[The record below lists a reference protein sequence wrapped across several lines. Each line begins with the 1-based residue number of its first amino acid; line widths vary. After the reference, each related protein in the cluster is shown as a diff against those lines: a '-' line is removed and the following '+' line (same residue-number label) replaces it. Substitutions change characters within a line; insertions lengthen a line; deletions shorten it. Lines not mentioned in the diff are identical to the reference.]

1 MNVKKYKHL
10 TRKYLILTFAFKI
23 MLYHQQLLSKS
34 AKTLA
39 KLMGSSSGE
48 SSWEQNL
55 QSGQQEKFY
64 KKGDNFVNKSQN
76 FEATAKIDGQEKN
89 SEVILIVDDTPDNLL
104 VLFSYL
110 EEKGFKVLLAE
121 DGESALQI
129 AQSKAPDLI
138 LLDVLM
144 PEIDGFET
152 CRRLKAKPST
162 KEIPVIFLTALSE
175 TVNKV
180 QGFKLGGVDYITKPS
195 EQEEVLVR
203 IQTHLNLQRMRSTL
217 AKQNQELKQRLD
229 FEALQRRIT
238 DKLRDSLNESQ
249 ILQTATEEL
258 AEVLELGSCQIE
270 LYDAEQVKAT
280 IAYEKTI
287 TLPQS
292 QGTTRNIQDF
302 PKLYSQ
308 LLDKNP
314 VQLVEKTPQFSPQD
328 IQVTRLA
335 CPIFDDSGIIGNVW
349 GLKPPTELFT
359 SLEIELIQQV
369 ASQCAIAIRQARL
382 YEASNQQV
390 AELARVNQLKDDF
403 LKTITHE
410 LKAPLSSIHL
420 AAETMDA
427 LLATEKNPHKSP
439 TFKRV
444 IKIFHD
450 SYKRQKQLIDD
461 LLTLCYVD
469 AKSNN
474 VKLQSI
480 NLHLWI
486 PDLVQLYL
494 ARLADQEQ
502 QLILNL
508 AEEELHISTDPIMLE
523 RIVKELLHNAYKYT
537 PSGERITIQTEAD
550 KSNVSLCV
558 INTGVEIPVEQQE
571 LIFNQFY
578 RIPNSDPWKYG
589 GTGLGL
595 ALVKKL
601 AEMLQATIDVESTNE
616 RVMFCIRFPIMGA

>member
-1 MNVKKYKHL
+1 
-10 TRKYLILTFAFKI
+10 
-23 MLYHQQLLSKS
+23 
-34 AKTLA
+34 
-39 KLMGSSSGE
+39 MGSSSRE
-48 SSWEQNL
+48 YSEEPEP
-55 QSGQQEKFY
+55 QQEKFY
-64 KKGDNFVNKSQN
+64 QKGDNFVAKSQDG
-76 FEATAKIDGQEKN
+76 EITAKVERQNTD
-89 SEVILIVDDTPDNLL
+89 SAVILIVDDTPDNLL
-104 VLFSYL
+104 VLFSFL

-129 AQSKAPDLI
+129 AQAKAPDLI

-152 CRRLKAKPST
+152 CRRLKAKSST

-249 ILQTATEEL
+249 ILQTATQEL
-258 AEVLELGSCQIE
+258 AEVLELSSCQIE
-270 LYDAEQVKAT
+270 LYDLQQVTAT
-280 IAYEKTI
+280 IAYEHSI

-292 QGTTRNIQDF
+292 QGISRNIEDF
-302 PKLYSQ
+302 SELYQQ
-308 LLDKNP
+308 LLEKTP
-314 VQLVEKTPQFSPQD
+314 VQLVEKIPQFSPQD

-335 CPIFDDSGIIGNVW
+335 CPIFDDRGIIGNIW
-349 GLKPPTELFT
+349 GLKPPTQEFT
-359 SLEIELIQQV
+359 NLEIELMQQV
-369 ASQCAIAIRQARL
+369 ASQCGIAIRQARL
-382 YEASNQQV
+382 YEATQQQV
-390 AELARVNQLKDDF
+390 AELARLNQLKDDF

-420 AAETMDA
+420 AAETMDN

-450 SYKRQKQLIDD
+450 SYNRQKQLIDD

-469 AKSNN
+469 AKSNS

-480 NLHLWI
+480 NLHLWV
-486 PDLVQLYL
+486 PELVQLYL
-494 ARLADQEQ
+494 ARAKDQQQ
-502 QLILNL
+502 QLILDL
-508 AEEELHISTDPIMLE
+508 AEEELQISTDPIMLE
-523 RIVKELLHNAYKYT
+523 RIIKELLHNAYKYT
-537 PSGERITIQTEAD
+537 PSGEKITIQTETD
-550 KSNVSLCV
+550 KSYISLCV

-601 AEMLQATIDVESTNE
+601 A
-616 RVMFCIRFPIMGA
+616 

>member
-1 MNVKKYKHL
+1 M
-10 TRKYLILTFAFKI
+10 R
-23 MLYHQQLLSKS
+23 YHQQLLSKS
-34 AKTLA
+34 TKTLA
-39 KLMGSSSGE
+39 KLIGSSLGE
-48 SSWEQNL
+48 SSEERNFDDE
-55 QSGQQEKFY
+55 QEKFY
-64 KKGDNFVNKSQN
+64 QKGDNFVAKFQDNR
-76 FEATAKIDGQEKN
+76 ATAKVNPQEKN

-104 VLFSYL
+104 VLFSFL

-152 CRRLKAKPST
+152 CRRLKEKPST

-238 DKLRDSLNESQ
+238 DKLRDSLNENQ
-249 ILQTATEEL
+249 ILQIATQDL

-270 LYDAEQVKAT
+270 LYDSQQLTAT
-280 IAYEKTI
+280 IAYEHSI

-292 QGTTRNIQDF
+292 QGTSRNIKDF
-302 PKLYSQ
+302 SELYQQ
-308 LLDKNP
+308 LLEKTP
-314 VQLVEKTPQFSPQD
+314 VQLVEKIPQFSPQD

-335 CPIFDDSGIIGNVW
+335 CPIFDDRGIIGNVW
-349 GLKPPTELFT
+349 GLKPPTEEFT
-359 SLEIELIQQV
+359 KLEIELIQQV

-390 AELARVNQLKDDF
+390 AELARLNQLKDDF

-420 AAETMDA
+420 AAQTMDT
-427 LLATEKNPHKSP
+427 LLANEANPYNSP

-494 ARLADQEQ
+494 TRTEDQQQ
-502 QLILNL
+502 QLVLNL
-508 AEEELHISTDPIMLE
+508 AEEELQISTDPVMLE
-523 RIVKELLHNAYKYT
+523 RIFKELLHNAYKYT
-537 PSGERITIQTEAD
+537 PSGEIITIQTETN
-550 KSNVSLCV
+550 KSNISLCV

-578 RIPNSDPWKYG
+578 RIPNNDPWKYG

-601 AEMLQATIDVESTNE
+601 AEMLQATVDVESKNE
-616 RVMFCIRFPIMGA
+616 RVIFCIRFPIKGA

>member
-1 MNVKKYKHL
+1 MN
-10 TRKYLILTFAFKI
+10 
-23 MLYHQQLLSKS
+23 YHQLLSKS
-34 AKTLA
+34 TKTLA
-39 KLMGSSSGE
+39 RLMGSSSGE
-48 SSWEQNL
+48 NCNEQNL
-55 QSGQQEKFY
+55 QGEQEKFY
-64 KKGDNFVNKSQN
+64 RKDDNFVAKSEDSQ
-76 FEATAKIDGQEKN
+76 ATAEIKSKEKD

-104 VLFSYL
+104 VLFSFL
-110 EEKGFKVLLAE
+110 EEKGYKVLLAE

-129 AQSKAPDLI
+129 AQCSAPDLI

-152 CRRLKAKPST
+152 CRRLKDKPST

-203 IQTHLNLQRMRSTL
+203 IETHLNLQRMRSTL
-217 AKQNQELKQRLD
+217 AKQNLELKQSLD
-229 FEALQRRIT
+229 FEALLRRIT

-249 ILQTATEEL
+249 ILQTATQEL
-258 AEVLELGSCQIE
+258 AELLELRSCQIE
-270 LYDAEQVKAT
+270 LYDSKQKTAT

-287 TLPQS
+287 TLPES
-292 QGTTRNIQDF
+292 EGTTRNIQDF
-302 PKLYSQ
+302 PQLYKQ
-308 LLDKNP
+308 LLEKIP
-314 VQLVEKTPQFSPQD
+314 VQLVEKDPQFSPQD

-349 GLKPPTELFT
+349 GLKSPTKVFT
-359 SLEIELIQQV
+359 NLEIELIQQV

-382 YEASNQQV
+382 YEASSQQV

-420 AAETMDA
+420 AAETMDN
-427 LLATEKNPHKSP
+427 LLATQKNPHKSP

-450 SYKRQKQLIDD
+450 SYNRQKQLIDD

-469 AKSNN
+469 AKSNH

-486 PDLVQLYL
+486 PDLIELYL
-494 ARLADQEQ
+494 ARVADQKQ
-502 QLILNL
+502 QLILDL

-523 RIVKELLHNAYKYT
+523 RIVKELLHNANKYT
-537 PSGERITIQTEAD
+537 PSGEIITIKTEVD
-550 KSNVSLCV
+550 NNNVSLCV

-578 RIPNSDPWKYG
+578 RIPNSDPWKYA

-601 AEMLQATIDVESTNE
+601 AEILQATVDVESRND
-616 RVMFCIRFPIMGA
+616 RVIFCIRFPLEKG

>member
-1 MNVKKYKHL
+1 MRN
-10 TRKYLILTFAFKI
+10 
-23 MLYHQQLLSKS
+23 HQQLLSKS
-34 AKTLA
+34 TKTLD
-39 KLMGSSSGE
+39 KLIGSSSGE
-48 SSWEQNL
+48 SSEEGNFHNE
-55 QSGQQEKFY
+55 QEKFY
-64 KKGDNFVNKSQN
+64 QKGDNFVAKFQDSR
-76 FEATAKIDGQEKN
+76 ATAEVNPQEKN

-104 VLFSYL
+104 VLFSFL

-144 PEIDGFET
+144 PEVDGFET
-152 CRRLKAKPST
+152 CRRLKEKPST

-217 AKQNQELKQRLD
+217 AKQNQELKQGLD

-249 ILQTATEEL
+249 ILQTATQEL

-270 LYDAEQVKAT
+270 LYDSQQVTAT
-280 IAYEKTI
+280 IVYEHSI

-292 QGTTRNIQDF
+292 QGTSRNIKDF
-302 PKLYSQ
+302 SELYQQ
-308 LLDKNP
+308 LLEKTP
-314 VQLVEKTPQFSPQD
+314 VQLVEKIPQFTPQQ

-335 CPIFDDSGIIGNVW
+335 CPIFDERGIIGNVW
-349 GLKPPTELFT
+349 GLRPPTEVFT
-359 SLEIELIQQV
+359 NLEIELMQQV

-382 YEASNQQV
+382 YEASNHQV
-390 AELARVNQLKDDF
+390 LELARLNQLKDDF

-427 LLATEKNPHKSP
+427 LLATEANPHKSP

-450 SYKRQKQLIDD
+450 SYNRQKQLIDD

-469 AKSNN
+469 ATSNK
-474 VKLQSI
+474 VQLQSI

-486 PDLVQLYL
+486 PELVQLYL
-494 ARLADQEQ
+494 TRTQDQQQ
-502 QLILNL
+502 QLVLDL
-508 AEEELHISTDPIMLE
+508 AEEELQIVADPVMLE
-523 RIVKELLHNAYKYT
+523 RIVRELLHNACKYT
-537 PSGERITIQTEAD
+537 PTGETITIHTERD
-550 KSNVSLCV
+550 TSKISLCV

-578 RIPNSDPWKYG
+578 RIPNSDPWKHG

-601 AEMLQATIDVESTNE
+601 AEMLKATVDVESKNK
-616 RVMFCIRFPIMGA
+616 RVAFCIRFPVME

>member
-1 MNVKKYKHL
+1 MS
-10 TRKYLILTFAFKI
+10 
-23 MLYHQQLLSKS
+23 YHQHLLSKS
-34 AKTLA
+34 TKTLF
-39 KLMGSSSGE
+39 KLMGSSSRKDSG
-48 SSWEQNL
+48 EQNQ
-55 QSGQQEKFY
+55 QSNGQKKFY
-64 KKGDNFVNKSQN
+64 HKGDNFVAKSQ
-76 FEATAKIDGQEKN
+76 ECVLTAELESKEKK
-89 SEVILIVDDTPDNLL
+89 SEVILIVDDTPENLL
-104 VLFSYL
+104 VLFSFL
-110 EEKGFKVLLAE
+110 EERGFKVLLAE

-152 CRRLKAKPST
+152 CRRLKEKPLT
-162 KEIPVIFLTALSE
+162 KDIPVIFLTALSE

-180 QGFKLGGVDYITKPS
+180 QGFRLGGVDYITKPS

-203 IQTHLNLQRMRSTL
+203 IETHLSLQRMRSTL
-217 AKQNQELKQRLD
+217 AKKNQELKQKLD
-229 FEALQRRIT
+229 FEALLRRIT
-238 DKLRDSLNESQ
+238 DKLRDSLNENQ
-249 ILQTATEEL
+249 ILQTVTKEL
-258 AEVLELGSCQIE
+258 AQLLELGSCQIE
-270 LYDAEQVKAT
+270 LYDLKQETAT

-292 QGTTRNIQDF
+292 EGTIRNIPDF
-302 PKLYSQ
+302 PEVYKQ
-308 LLDKNP
+308 LLEKHP

-335 CPIFDDSGIIGNVW
+335 CPIFDDSGIIGNIW
-349 GLKPPTELFT
+349 GLKPPAEVFT
-359 SLEIELIQQV
+359 NLEIELIQQV

-382 YEASNQQV
+382 YQASSQQV
-390 AELARVNQLKDDF
+390 AELARVNRLKDDF

-410 LKAPLSSIHL
+410 LKTPLSSIHL
-420 AAETMDA
+420 AAETMDN
-427 LLATEKNPHKSP
+427 LLATQKNPHKSP

-450 SYKRQKQLIDD
+450 SYNRQKQLIDD

-469 AKSNN
+469 AKSSN
-474 VKLQSI
+474 VKLQPI

-486 PDLVQLYL
+486 PDLVKLYL
-494 ARLADQEQ
+494 ARATEQQQ

-508 AEEELHISTDPIMLE
+508 AKEELHISTDPIMLE
-523 RIVKELLHNAYKYT
+523 RILKELLHNAYKYT
-537 PSGERITIQTEAD
+537 PSGEIITIQTEAD
-550 KSNVSLCV
+550 KSNVSVCV

-578 RIPNSDPWKYG
+578 RIPNNDPWKYA

-601 AEMLQATIDVESTNE
+601 AEILQATIDVESKNE
-616 RVMFCIRFPIMGA
+616 QVMFCIRFPIAGD

>member
-1 MNVKKYKHL
+1 MS
-10 TRKYLILTFAFKI
+10 
-23 MLYHQQLLSKS
+23 YHQQLLSES
-34 AKTLA
+34 TKTLV
-39 KLMGSSSGE
+39 KLMGSSSREESDRQNYQSGE
-48 SSWEQNL
+48 S
-55 QSGQQEKFY
+55 EKFY
-64 KKGDNFVNKSQN
+64 QKGDNFLKSQHSRA
-76 FEATAKIDGQEKN
+76 EAELKEKN

-104 VLFSYL
+104 VLFSFL

-152 CRRLKAKPST
+152 CRRLKEKSST

-203 IQTHLNLQRMRSTL
+203 IETHLSLQRMRSTL
-217 AKQNQELKQRLD
+217 AQQNQQLKQKLD
-229 FEALQRRIT
+229 FEALIRCIT

-249 ILQTATEEL
+249 ILQTATQEL
-258 AEVLELGSCQIE
+258 VKVLDLGSCQIE
-270 LYDAEQVKAT
+270 LYDLKQETAT
-280 IAYEKTI
+280 IAYEKTV

-292 QGTTRNIQDF
+292 EGATRNIQDF
-302 PKLYSQ
+302 PELYKQ
-308 LLDKNP
+308 LLEKHP
-314 VQLVEKTPQFSPQD
+314 VQLAEKTPQLTPQNV
-328 IQVTRLA
+328 QVTRLA
-335 CPIFDDSGIIGNVW
+335 CPIFDESGIIGNVW
-349 GLKPPTELFT
+349 GLKPPAEIFT
-359 SLEIELIQQV
+359 NLEIELIQQV

-382 YEASNQQV
+382 YEARQQQV
-390 AELARVNQLKDDF
+390 AELARLNQLKDDF

-420 AAETMDA
+420 ATQTMDT
-427 LLATEKNPHKSP
+427 LLTTQENPHKSP

-450 SYKRQKQLIDD
+450 SYDRQKQLIDD

-486 PDLVQLYL
+486 PDLVELYL
-494 ARLADQEQ
+494 ARVADQQQ
-502 QLILNL
+502 QLILDL
-508 AEEELHISTDPIMLE
+508 AEEELQVVADPIMLE

-537 PSGERITIQTEAD
+537 PSGEIITIQTEAD

-578 RIPNSDPWKYG
+578 RIPNSDPWKYA

-601 AEMLQATIDVESTNE
+601 AEMLKATVDVESRNE
-616 RVMFCIRFPIMGA
+616 QVMFCIRFPISGNGG

>member
-1 MNVKKYKHL
+1 MRN
-10 TRKYLILTFAFKI
+10 
-23 MLYHQQLLSKS
+23 HQQLLSKS
-34 AKTLA
+34 TKTLA
-39 KLMGSSSGE
+39 KLTGSSSGE
-48 SSWEQNL
+48 SSEEGNFHDE
-55 QSGQQEKFY
+55 QEKFY
-64 KKGDNFVNKSQN
+64 QKGDNFVAKFQDSR
-76 FEATAKIDGQEKN
+76 ATAEVNPQEKN

-104 VLFSYL
+104 VLFSFL

-144 PEIDGFET
+144 PEVDGFET
-152 CRRLKAKPST
+152 CRRLKEKPST

-217 AKQNQELKQRLD
+217 AKQNQELKQGLD

-249 ILQTATEEL
+249 ILQTATQEL

-270 LYDAEQVKAT
+270 LYDSQQVTAT
-280 IAYEKTI
+280 IVYEHSI

-292 QGTTRNIQDF
+292 QGTSRNIKDF
-302 PKLYSQ
+302 SELYQQ
-308 LLDKNP
+308 LLEKTP
-314 VQLVEKTPQFSPQD
+314 VQLVEKIPQFTPQQ

-335 CPIFDDSGIIGNVW
+335 CPIFDERGIIGNVW
-349 GLKPPTELFT
+349 GLRPPTEVFT
-359 SLEIELIQQV
+359 NLEIELMQQV

-382 YEASNQQV
+382 YEASNHQV
-390 AELARVNQLKDDF
+390 LELARLNQLKDDF

-427 LLATEKNPHKSP
+427 LLATEANPHKSP

-450 SYKRQKQLIDD
+450 SYNRQKQLIDD

-469 AKSNN
+469 ATSNK
-474 VKLQSI
+474 VQLQSI

-486 PDLVQLYL
+486 PELVQLY
-494 ARLADQEQ
+494 
-502 QLILNL
+502 
-508 AEEELHISTDPIMLE
+508 
-523 RIVKELLHNAYKYT
+523 
-537 PSGERITIQTEAD
+537 
-550 KSNVSLCV
+550 
-558 INTGVEIPVEQQE
+558 
-571 LIFNQFY
+571 
-578 RIPNSDPWKYG
+578 
-589 GTGLGL
+589 
-595 ALVKKL
+595 
-601 AEMLQATIDVESTNE
+601 
-616 RVMFCIRFPIMGA
+616 